1 MMIRTVLAAA
11 LGASLLATS
20 AYAQMKEFK
29 YSSWTPPPAPNNR
42 FGTVPMFAAI
52 EKELK
57 GTKDEIV
64 FKNFMGA
71 QLFNAATTLA
81 GVRDGVVD
89 AGVTVPVYNAGEL
102 KGHVTLAELQ
112 AALRDGYSA
121 AAANTET
128 LLLDCPQCL
137 ADYAK
142 NNALILGVYS
152 TSPYHMMCSFDVKS
166 MDDLRGKKTA
176 SASPVF
182 ARFAH
187 VLGMTRIALPPSE
200 LLQAMQRGTTDCM
213 FGAKDWLNAFSLKDV
228 VKTVIEDITLGTVPA
243 VSMLTVNKNSWAKL
257 SPRQRE
263 AFLRHMPDAIMRVTH
278 GYYSDEKRGEDD
290 ARAKGAKFVKI
301 GPAFAKAWTDFAATE
316 EATVTAGAKQ
326 RGVADAEKLIKTH
339 LANIEKWKGIV
350 DKIGPDPAKLTA
362 ELQTRVFAKVK
373 F

>member
-1 MMIRTVLAAA
+1 MLIRTAVAAA

-81 GVRDGVVD
+81 GIRDGVVD

-102 KGHVTLAELQ
+102 KGHVTLGELQ
-112 AALRDGYSA
+112 AQLRDGYSA
-121 AAANTET
+121 AGANTET

-137 ADYAK
+137 ADYAR
-142 NNALILGVYS
+142 NNAIILGVYS
-152 TSPYHMMCSFDVKS
+152 TSPYYTQCAFEVKS
-166 MDDLRGKKTA
+166 IDDLKGKKSA
-176 SASPVF
+176 SGSPVF
-182 ARFAH
+182 ARFAS
-187 VLGMTRIALPPSE
+187 VLSMSRLQLPPSE
-200 LLQAMQRGTTDCM
+200 YLQAMQRGTADCI
-213 FGAKDWLNAFSLKDV
+213 FGPKDWLIAFSLKDV

-257 SPRQRE
+257 SPRQRQ
-263 AFLRHMPDAIMRVTH
+263 AFLKHMPDSIMRVTH
-278 GYYSDEKRGEDD
+278 GYYSDEKRGEDEG
-290 ARAKGAKFVKI
+290 RAKGAKFVKI

-316 EATVTAGAKQ
+316 QATVTEGAKK
-326 RGVADAEKLIKTH
+326 RGVADAEKLVKTH
-339 LANIEKWKGIV
+339 LANVEKWKGIIDQV
-350 DKIGPDPAKLTA
+350 GTDPVKLSA
-362 ELQTRVFAKVK
+362 ELRTRVFDKTK